1 MHSIYPGLDMEATS
15 VCEVCNNPLAE
26 TDYLLCADC
35 SRAFTIVL
43 ELLRESKPIIENW
56 LNTHPELTTDDLNR
70 ANEVLKWRSKKI
82 GLGKEN
88 PEITVAPHP

>member
-1 MHSIYPGLDMEATS
+1 METMS
-15 VCEVCNNPLAE
+15 VCEVCSRPLTE

-43 ELLRESKPIIENW
+43 ELLRESKPMIQNW
-56 LNTHPELTTDDLNR
+56 LDAHPELTTDDLNR
-70 ANEVLKWRSKKI
+70 ASEVFKWRNRKI